1 MSFVPRSPFP
11 TIAIARAISLLPPT
25 ALAYRLRGWRWY
37 GDCTSKAGKTGVEGA
52 ARGRRRLNMLGVTLF
67 CLIALIVIGT
77 LAHLDL
83 RADAEHEYRELLR
96 PKHRSRRGAARA
108 W

>member
-1 MSFVPRSPFP
+1 
-11 TIAIARAISLLPPT
+11 
-25 ALAYRLRGWRWY
+25 
-37 GDCTSKAGKTGVEGA
+37 
-52 ARGRRRLNMLGVTLF
+52 MLGVTLF

-83 RADAEHEYRELLR
+83 RADAVHEYRELLR